1 MKNKNAGTSLFLMEM
16 IIIVL
21 FFSVAS
27 ATCVQAFVNSHLLD
41 EHTKELNHA
50 VIIAQGFA
58 DVMRGTDGELDSLL
72 AAYPDAAAGESG
84 LTAWYDKE
92 FYPCEEAGASY
103 VAEVQIKAEGK
114 LNAITV
120 TVRTTEENTEIYT
133 LSATKYMG
141 NR

>member
-1 MKNKNAGTSLFLMEM
+1 MKRRNAGTSLFLMEM

-41 EHTKELNHA
+41 IHTKELNHA
-50 VIIAQGFA
+50 VIIAQGFV
-58 DVMRGTDGELDSLL
+58 DVMRGTDGELECLLL
-72 AAYPDAAAGESG
+72 ANPEAVKNDAG
-84 LTAWYDKE
+84 LDAWYDKD
-92 FYPCEEAGASY
+92 FSPCGQQEAAY
-103 VAEVQIKAEGK
+103 CAEVVLKPDGR

-120 TVRTTEENTEIYT
+120 TVKELEDNTEIYT
-133 LSATKYMG
+133 LNATKYIG